1 MSPAPAPTLLRGRV
15 IDLDEEARLSALEDL
30 RILDTAPEE
39 RFDRVT
45 RLARRLFGVQVA
57 LVTLVDR
64 DRQWFKS
71 ASGFDG
77 VEMPRDLSF
86 YDTTVR
92 QQRELVVEDLT
103 ADDRFRDHP
112 LVTGEEG
119 LRFYAGHP
127 LWAPGGQAVGTLCLL
142 DDAPRTFSAAER
154 ETLSDLAAYVQ
165 KELGVREEYQR
176 AAQVQRGLLP
186 RHVPDLDGYEV
197 GGSCTPA
204 QAVGGDFFD
213 WHPVV
218 GGIGLTVADVM
229 GKGFAGAIV
238 MASVRAVLR
247 SAWQQESPAEV
258 LASAQQVLG
267 GDLEETGTFVTLFHG
282 RLETA
287 TGVVHYADAGHGL
300 TVVVRADGTTERAVT
315 TGMPLGAWPDSVW
328 EEAQVHLAPGDA
340 LVSVSDGVLDLYDGT
355 LAALDHVALLVRSSG
370 SAQTAAA
377 RVAALARRRTLVDDV
392 TVLVVQRCPESGAP
406 SAQVHR

>member
-1 MSPAPAPTLLRGRV
+1 MSPAPSPTLRGRV

-30 RILDTAPEE
+30 RILDTAAEE

-45 RLARRLFGVQVA
+45 RLARRLFGVQIA

-77 VEMPRDLSF
+77 GELPRDLSF
-86 YDTTVR
+86 CDTTVR

-103 ADDRFRDHP
+103 ADDRFRAHP
-112 LVTGEEG
+112 YVTGEAG
-119 LRFYAGHP
+119 LRFYAGYP
-127 LWAPGGQAVGTLCLL
+127 MRAPGGQVVGTLCLL
-142 DDAPRTFSAAER
+142 DDRPRAFSPAEL
-154 ETLSDLAAYVQ
+154 ETLRDLAVYVQ
-165 KELGVREEYQR
+165 QELGVREEYER

-186 RHVPDLDGYEV
+186 RHVPDLAGYEV
-197 GGSCTPA
+197 GGSCTPS

-218 GGIGLTVADVM
+218 GGIGVTVADVM

-282 RLETA
+282 RLDPA

-300 TVVVRADGTTERAVT
+300 TVVVRADGTTERAGT

-355 LAALDHVALLVRSSG
+355 LASLDHVAALVRSSG
-370 SAQTAAA
+370 SAQSAAA
-377 RVAALARRRTLVDDV
+377 RVGALARRRDLVDDV
-392 TVLVVQRCPESGAP
+392 TVLVVRRCPADDDASVQAC
-406 SAQVHR
+406 R